1 MEHIKKKFKRI
12 INSFNFAIKKTLLKH
27 QKKTNNI
34 FDKYFNFS
42 IKKTLFKNQKKTNNI
57 FDKYFNFKI
66 SNFNKYLISLISL
79 LFIYLFYLSIP
90 ALYDKTW
97 VQNTLE
103 NKLSDEFNIN
113 FSISSDISYEI
124 LPTPHFTLK
133 NVKIFNDNLETPKQ
147 LSEMKKLK
155 VFISKKNLF
164 SKDRIKINKILIDQA
179 NFLLQQSDFEFFND
193 FFGNEMSQK
202 KIDIKNSNLFYKDKM
217 GETISLVKIS
227 KMNLFYNKLELSNAA
242 VINGNIFN
250 IPFIFEFNKDF
261 LNDNSYFS
269 VKIKKLNI
277 QLEDKS
283 SNQDKIINGVNEL
296 SVFNSKLI
304 TKYRFEHNLL
314 SFQSEK
320 SKLINNKINHNGKI
334 NFNPFDLS
342 ININLEKIK
351 LKKLLNTNSILFDF
365 LKSGNLF
372 NDNLSAN
379 ILINSSKISDS
390 NFFDSLNLFFN
401 INNGIINLN
410 ETEFLSKKIGLLKL
424 TNSRLVFQDES
435 LIFISDFNFNLKD
448 SNNFYSFFQTSKKLR
463 KELNNIF
470 FNLEFDISNEKL
482 TINQIKL
489 DEKKPSPNA
498 ISLLND
504 FNNNNKK
511 NVKNLIE
518 FKNLV
523 NQFFLSYEG

>member
-1 MEHIKKKFKRI
+1 MEHVKKKFKRI

-34 FDKYFNFS
+34 FDKYFSFS
-42 IKKTLFKNQKKTNNI
+42 IKKTLFKHQKKTNNI

-103 NKLSDEFNIN
+103 NKLLDEFKIN

-124 LPTPHFTLK
+124 LPTPHFTIK

-147 LSEMKKLK
+147 LSEIKKLK

-164 SKDRIKINKILIDQA
+164 SKDKIKINKILIDQA
-179 NFLLQQSDFEFFND
+179 NFLLQQSDFEFFNE
-193 FFGNEMSQK
+193 FFDNEMSQK

-217 GETISLVKIS
+217 GETISLIKIS
-227 KMNLFYNKLELSNAA
+227 KMNLFYNKVELSNAV

-269 VKIKKLNI
+269 AKIKKLNI

-320 SKLINNKINHNGKI
+320 SKLI
-334 NFNPFDLS
+334 
-342 ININLEKIK
+342 
-351 LKKLLNTNSILFDF
+351 
-365 LKSGNLF
+365 
-372 NDNLSAN
+372 
-379 ILINSSKISDS
+379 
-390 NFFDSLNLFFN
+390 
-401 INNGIINLN
+401 
-410 ETEFLSKKIGLLKL
+410 
-424 TNSRLVFQDES
+424 
-435 LIFISDFNFNLKD
+435 
-448 SNNFYSFFQTSKKLR
+448 
-463 KELNNIF
+463 
-470 FNLEFDISNEKL
+470 
-482 TINQIKL
+482 
-489 DEKKPSPNA
+489 
-498 ISLLND
+498 
-504 FNNNNKK
+504 
-511 NVKNLIE
+511 
-518 FKNLV
+518 
-523 NQFFLSYEG
+523 